1 MKFRLKERKQFIIMK
16 YNLNLLFINYKILQ
30 IYAIVVQFNVTL

>member
-1 MKFRLKERKQFIIMK
+1 MITN

-30 IYAIVVQFNVTL
+30 TYAIVFYV